1 MVLIRRADPNDA
13 ETVAL
18 LVSRLLSTLR
28 GTSVDPG
35 PYEETARTWLSRPD
49 RFVAFLAEDGAEESR
64 RPVAVLCLA
73 TSVSIYAGGAFGVIT
88 ELYVEPGQRSTGVG
102 ARLLERACEFGR
114 ECGWN
119 RVEVGAPN
127 AVTWARTVSFYR
139 HNGFNEIGPRLVT
152 ML

>member
-1 MVLIRRADPNDA
+1 MVSIRQAGVGDA

-28 GTSVDPG
+28 GAAVDPG
-35 PYEETARTWLSRPD
+35 PYEDTARTWLSRPE
-49 RFVAFLAEDGAEESR
+49 RFVTFLAEKGPEGGRGA
-64 RPVAVLCLA
+64 VAVLCLA

-88 ELYVEPGQRSTGVG
+88 ELYVEPEQRSTGIGV
-102 ARLLERACEFGR
+102 RLLQRACEFGR
-114 ECGWN
+114 ERGWD

-127 AVTWARTVSFYR
+127 AVTWERTVSFYR
-139 HNGFNEIGPRLVT
+139 RNGFNEIGPRLVT